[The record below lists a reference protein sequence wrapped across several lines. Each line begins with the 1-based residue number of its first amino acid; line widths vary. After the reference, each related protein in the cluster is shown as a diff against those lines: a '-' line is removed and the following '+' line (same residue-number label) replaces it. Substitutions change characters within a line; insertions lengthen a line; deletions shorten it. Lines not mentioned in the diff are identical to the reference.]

1 MVPFYH
7 HPYTF
12 GKQKMTETWLGGAT
26 QFLDNRKSCVPQ
38 GHSENSPAF
47 ERRGLTL
54 SPTSPAGT
62 AENGG
67 AATNRFFF
75 PPAPPGLDF
84 TPNFP
89 GIEMPGYFRLFLRN
103 RTPA

>member
-62 AENGG
+62 AENGVSFQPSLRDSILPP
-67 AATNRFFF
+67 TF
-75 PPAPPGLDF
+75 PALKCRAIFDCSFG
-84 TPNFP
+84 T
-89 GIEMPGYFRLFLRN
+89 ERLLKN
-103 RTPA
+103 